1 MDALNSTAGNVAS
14 AGREPPLITVA
25 ICTRNRAR
33 FLREAIESVA
43 HQITSDAEILLIDNA
58 STDNTP
64 EIVRSFA
71 TAHPRITAYC
81 EEKLGL
87 SAARNTALR
96 LARGQYVV
104 FLDDDA
110 VAEPGWLEAYRDCF
124 KRPPVPLLAGAG
136 GAVFPRYDG
145 PRPAWI
151 PPGANLL
158 NWSDKPASFSERGGP
173 WGCNFAVDREQAL
186 ALGGFNLALGRKG
199 AGMGAHEET
208 ELFWKLKQTGRA
220 FWWLPAAR
228 IQHHVAGHRL
238 TFWAQCRDAFCAGRF
253 AARYR
258 LELLSGGWG
267 RRTAFRLGRAL
278 VCPLQCALGLG
289 TAVLM
294 LPFRPLHKPAS
305 FVYRAARDAGFG
317 FQALTGAGEAAHDH
331 SR

>member
-1 MDALNSTAGNVAS
+1 MDASKSSGEIAAS
-14 AGREPPLITVA
+14 ARQETPLITVA
-25 ICTRNRAR
+25 ICTRNRAGL
-33 FLREAIESVA
+33 LREAIESVVG
-43 HQITSDAEILLIDNA
+43 QITADAEIVLIDNA

-64 EIVRSFA
+64 EITRAF
-71 TAHPRITAYC
+71 TAKHPCVTAYR

-110 VAEPGWLEAYRDCF
+110 VAEPGWLDAYRDCF
-124 KRPPVPLLAGAG
+124 KHPPAPLLAGAG

-158 NWSDKPASFSERGGP
+158 NWSGEAESFQARGGP
-173 WGCNFAVDREQAL
+173 WGCNFAVHREQAL
-186 ALGGFNLALGRKG
+186 AHGGFNPALGRSG

-208 ELFWKLKQTGRA
+208 ELFWKLKRAGWA

-228 IQHHVAGHRL
+228 IQHHVASHRL
-238 TFWAQCRDAFCAGRF
+238 TFWAQCRDAFSSGRF

-258 LELLSGGWG
+258 LELLPGGRG
-267 RRTAFRLGRAL
+267 RRILFRVGRAL
-278 VCPLQCALGLG
+278 IFPLQCALGLVA
-289 TAVLM
+289 AVLM
-294 LPFRPLHKPAS
+294 LPFRPLHQPAS
-305 FVYRAARDAGFG
+305 FVYRVARDAGFG
-317 FQALTGAGEAAHDH
+317 IQALAGSGETATGQ
-331 SR
+331 SQ

>member
-1 MDALNSTAGNVAS
+1 MDAPKSSGEVAAS
-14 AGREPPLITVA
+14 AGHEPPLITVA
-25 ICTRNRAR
+25 ICTRNRAGL
-33 FLREAIESVA
+33 LRKAIESVVG
-43 HQITSDAEILLIDNA
+43 QITGDAEILLIDNA

-64 EIVRSFA
+64 EITRSFA
-71 TAHPRITAYC
+71 AKYPRVTAYR

-96 LARGQYVV
+96 LARGQYVA

-124 KRPPVPLLAGAG
+124 RRPPVPLLAGAG

-158 NWSDKPASFSERGGP
+158 NWSTQAGSFQERGGP
-173 WGCNFAVDREQAL
+173 WGCNFAVHREQAL
-186 ALGGFNLALGRKG
+186 AHGGFNPALGRSG

-208 ELFWKLKQTGRA
+208 ELFWKLKRTGWA
-220 FWWLPAAR
+220 FWWLPTAR
-228 IQHHVAGHRL
+228 IRHHVAGHRL
-238 TFWAQCRDAFCAGRF
+238 TFWAQCRDAFSSGRF

-258 LELLSGGWG
+258 LELLPGGWG
-267 RRTAFRLGRAL
+267 RRIWFRVGRAL
-278 VCPLQCALGLG
+278 IFPWQCALGLVA
-289 TAVLM
+289 AVLM

-305 FVYRAARDAGFG
+305 FVYRVARDAGFG
-317 FQALTGAGEAAHDH
+317 IQALTGAGETTPGQNQ
-331 SR
+331 